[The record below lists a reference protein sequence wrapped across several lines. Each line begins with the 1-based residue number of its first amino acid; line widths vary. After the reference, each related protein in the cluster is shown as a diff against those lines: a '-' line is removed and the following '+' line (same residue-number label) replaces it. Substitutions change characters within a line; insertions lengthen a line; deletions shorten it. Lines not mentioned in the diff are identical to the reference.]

1 MEFPFKNFMKIGK
14 VVESCGKRDLQ
25 NGGVS
30 LFKQFYSL
38 FQSKIVEV
46 FHYGHVHVFFEKTH
60 KVIFAEIALGS
71 ETGNRKRDR
80 KSTRLNSSHY
90 QQSRMPSSA

>member
-14 VVESCGKRDLQ
+14 VVESCGERNLQ

-38 FQSKIVEV
+38 FQSQIVEV
-46 FHYGHVHVFFEKTH
+46 FHYGHVH
-60 KVIFAEIALGS
+60 
-71 ETGNRKRDR
+71 
-80 KSTRLNSSHY
+80 
-90 QQSRMPSSA
+90 

>member
-14 VVESCGKRDLQ
+14 VVESCGERDFQ

-71 ETGNRKRDR
+71 ETGNRKR
-80 KSTRLNSSHY
+80 
-90 QQSRMPSSA
+90 SA

>member
-14 VVESCGKRDLQ
+14 VVESCGERNLQ

-38 FQSKIVEV
+38 FQSQIVEV

-71 ETGNRKRDR
+71 ETGNRKRLGIVQMDIVQ
-80 KSTRLNSSHY
+80 Y
-90 QQSRMPSSA
+90 GF

>member
-14 VVESCGKRDLQ
+14 VVESCGKRDFQ

-71 ETGNRKRDR
+71 D
-80 KSTRLNSSHY
+80 SSGV
-90 QQSRMPSSA
+90 PSVSISALCALISCFM